1 MLKYQALSDSSE
13 KLFLVGIAELR
24 IVNYGKC
31 SMGGSAE
38 SGASHRGDGAL
49 SLPLG
54 EGGAVPPRLPRR
66 VNRGSA
72 PLIGVRFEQNYQNQN
87 LGWCEAPQAVEHPR
101 DTEKPPGTPSGRR
114 LRLETIQS
122 PVERLFPPSGGVSR
136 GSVRVGGET
145 FLLPSY
151 GFSFG
156 YKRKGVSIAPLTEAQ
171 SNIVGHKMRVN
182 AITGRGYNPSVFSA
196 CETSRKSSSPYT
208 GEPRSALRI
217 AR

>member
-1 MLKYQALSDSSE
+1 MLE
-13 KLFLVGIAELR
+13 
-24 IVNYGKC
+24 
-31 SMGGSAE
+31 
-38 SGASHRGDGAL
+38 
-49 SLPLG
+49 
-54 EGGAVPPRLPRR
+54 AVLKQLCA
-66 VNRGSA
+66 NRGSA
-72 PLIGVRFEQNYQNQN
+72 ALRSVRFAPRYRNHN

-114 LRLETIQS
+114 LRLEIAPS

-171 SNIVGHKMRVN
+171 RNIVGHKSRVN
-182 AITGRGYNPSVFSA
+182 AITGRGYNPSGFSA
-196 CETSRKSSSPYT
+196 CETSRKASSPYT
-208 GEPRSALRI
+208 GEPRFAPHSPNIPSKINSNKEELKNE
-217 AR
+217 